1 MKLQIPSAV
10 LAQTFHHL
18 RSCGGG
24 RRECQAL
31 WVGPWAHPSLVSEVR
46 HPRHT
51 ASAVGFQVD
60 HDWLTAFWLRL
71 ADTASGVRVQVH
83 THPGAAYHSATDDA
97 FPLIHTPGYLS
108 LVIPRFAT
116 GPADFTDAFLAEIQ
130 PDGRFREVD
139 IPTVLEIV

>member
-1 MKLQIPSAV
+1 M
-10 LAQTFHHL
+10 
-18 RSCGGG
+18 
-24 RRECQAL
+24 
-31 WVGPWAHPSLVSEVR
+31 
-46 HPRHT
+46 
-51 ASAVGFQVD
+51 
-60 HDWLTAFWLRL
+60 
-71 ADTASGVRVQVH
+71 RVQVH